1 MKEISENL
9 SVINMRYT
17 KEDCIRAIQEFYSET
32 GSLSIEKYIH
42 SKRKPSVSTIVSL
55 YGSWNEAKVH
65 SGYSKSEKQRYTK
78 EDCIR
83 AIQEFY
89 SETGSPSINNYI
101 RSKKKPSIDS
111 IKRIFGTWKK
121 AKLHAGCSDYKRY
134 TKEDCIR
141 ALQEFKLETGNVS
154 FDKYSETKKKPSA
167 DFIKKIFGTWEEAKL
182 HAGCSEYKRYTKE
195 DCIRALQEFQLEMGK
210 VSFDKYRE
218 SKKKPSADSI
228 KRIFGTWEEAK
239 IHSGLPVNKK
249 YTKEDAIKSLQ
260 SFVKGNGNLINMTLY
275 SESKCEPKVGK
286 IIKFFGSWKKA
297 LIAAGLGD
305 SLNKNTKEDCI
316 KAIQEYYNETGM
328 SGSVEYSLSLRK
340 PSVGTIINRFGSWNS
355 ALVEAGIPLS
365 RRPNLRGLTESQ
377 IRESCI
383 KSLIKLK
390 EEHGTT
396 TLRKYIDANYYPPSS
411 RIIRVFGTWNDAL
424 VAAGLIVKVEKNR
437 SGFHD

>member
-1 MKEISENL
+1 MI
-9 SVINMRYT
+9 
-17 KEDCIRAIQEFYSET
+17 
-32 GSLSIEKYIH
+32 
-42 SKRKPSVSTIVSL
+42 
-55 YGSWNEAKVH
+55 
-65 SGYSKSEKQRYTK
+65 
-78 EDCIR
+78 
-83 AIQEFY
+83 
-89 SETGSPSINNYI
+89 
-101 RSKKKPSIDS
+101 
-111 IKRIFGTWKK
+111 
-121 AKLHAGCSDYKRY
+121 
-134 TKEDCIR
+134 
-141 ALQEFKLETGNVS
+141 
-154 FDKYSETKKKPSA
+154 
-167 DFIKKIFGTWEEAKL
+167 
-182 HAGCSEYKRYTKE
+182 
-195 DCIRALQEFQLEMGK
+195 
-210 VSFDKYRE
+210 
-218 SKKKPSADSI
+218 
-228 KRIFGTWEEAK
+228 
-239 IHSGLPVNKK
+239 
-249 YTKEDAIKSLQ
+249 
-260 SFVKGNGNLINMTLY
+260 LY

-286 IIKFFGSWKKA
+286 IIKLFGSWKKA

-424 VAAGLIVKVEKNR
+424 VAAGLIVKVEKIEVDFTTEGCLKALRNFHAETGKTNNR
-437 SGFHD
+437 LYRKSNILPSYAYITKTLGSWNTTLLMVGIKPDKLKS